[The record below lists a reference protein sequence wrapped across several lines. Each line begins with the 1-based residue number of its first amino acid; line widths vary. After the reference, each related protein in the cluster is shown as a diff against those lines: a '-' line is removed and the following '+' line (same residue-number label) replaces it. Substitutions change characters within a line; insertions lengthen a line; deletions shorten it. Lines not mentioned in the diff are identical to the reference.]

1 MATSTSL
8 KAVRRMISKMGEAQ
22 TRRLIEVMRADKL
35 AQSKNADTLKN
46 LEILDVMENNIDV
59 VKANNECFTLKNL
72 AINGHDLIGIGIKD
86 GKLIGR
92 TLNHLLDIVLAEPEK
107 NVKEVLIKLALDY
120 NVATNNG

>member
-1 MATSTSL
+1 M
-8 KAVRRMISKMGEAQ
+8 
-22 TRRLIEVMRADKL
+22 
-35 AQSKNADTLKN
+35 KN

-72 AINGHDLIGIGIKD
+72 AINGHDLIGLGIKD

-107 NVKEVLIKLALDY
+107 NVKAILIELALKY
-120 NVATNNG
+120 VENN